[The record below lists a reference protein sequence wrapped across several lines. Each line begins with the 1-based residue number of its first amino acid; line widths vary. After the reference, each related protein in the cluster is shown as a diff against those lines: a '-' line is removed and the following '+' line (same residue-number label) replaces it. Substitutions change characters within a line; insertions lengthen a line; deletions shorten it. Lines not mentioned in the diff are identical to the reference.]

1 MLFAA
6 KSSEALD
13 IPGYS
18 LPEEDAMQDL
28 YKKYAVS
35 AQFRGQVLGGIPK
48 VKGLIEPWLCS
59 KGLSGRDLQT
69 VAQTTAIEVQAKQG
83 EDLEIRNWTGFKK
96 DREGLFIEERQ
107 IKALLKEAA
116 YVLRLSRIAGFKDS
130 ISHGVFVK
138 PEKIRLLRA
147 GKPLHEPDGY
157 VERPIHVLTRQGPR
171 TSVVRQDFVLKPHSS
186 FDLVVA
192 SPLVRFDDLQRLLR
206 LGEEIGLGASR
217 SQGFGK
223 FVIKELKPTH

>member
-1 MLFAA
+1 MLFAG
-6 KSSEALD
+6 KSSEALG
-13 IPGYS
+13 IPES
-18 LPEEDAMQDL
+18 LLSEEELLQDL
-28 YKKYAVS
+28 YKKYFAVI
-35 AQFRGQVLGGIPK
+35 QFRDQVLGGIPK
-48 VKGLIEPWLCS
+48 AKDLIEFWLRS
-59 KGLSGRDLQT
+59 RGLSGRDLKA
-69 VAQTTAIEVQAKQG
+69 VAQETAIEVQAK
-83 EDLEIRNWTGFKK
+83 ETENHEIRNWTSFKK

-116 YVLRLSRIAGFKDS
+116 YVLRLSRIVGFRDS

-138 PEKIRLLRA
+138 PEKIHLLRA

-192 SPLVRFDDLQRLLR
+192 SPLVKFEDLQRLLR

-217 SQGFGK
+217 SQGYGK
-223 FVIKELKPTH
+223 FVIKELKSIQ